1 MAFIRWISRFPL
13 ISRQLSGSSHGWSP
27 WLPAGSRR
35 SPVVHI
41 QIQNGRFQILGM
53 GTWYS
58 YWRDPY
64 HLLLTI
70 PWTGFIG
77 LVALA
82 YVLTNSLFAL
92 AYLAVPGS
100 IENARPGSFW
110 DAFFFSVQ
118 TVASI
123 GYGAMY
129 PKTAYA
135 NAIVTIEA
143 MVGLVGIAVL
153 TGLAFARFAR
163 PTARVL
169 FSQVAVVTSHEG
181 VPTLMFRTAN
191 QRRNQILEAQMRVYL
206 MRDEVTS
213 EGHAMRRFY
222 DLRLLRQ
229 RTPSFTLSWTAMHPI
244 DEYSPLYGA
253 TRESL
258 VQSRATVVISLSG
271 IDQTVAQM
279 IHARHTY
286 TADEILW
293 NYRFVDIFHDTP
305 DGHRYLDYSHFHEAV
320 PLP

>member
-1 MAFIRWISRFPL
+1 MAFIRWITRFVPL
-13 ISRQLSGSSHGWSP
+13 ISRQSPRSSPADSRPSP
-27 WLPAGSRR
+27 II
-35 SPVVHI
+35 HI
-41 QIQNGRFQILGM
+41 RIQNGRFQILGM

-70 PWTGFIG
+70 PWPGFVA

-82 YVLTNSLFAL
+82 YVITNALFAL

-100 IENARPGSFW
+100 IENAQPGSFW

-135 NAIVTIEA
+135 NALVTIEA

-169 FSQVAVVTSHEG
+169 FSQVAVVTPYEG

-206 MRDEVTS
+206 MQDEVTR

-229 RTPSFTLSWTAMHPI
+229 RTPSFTLSWTVMHPI
-244 DEYSPLYGA
+244 DEYSPLSGA

-258 VQSRATVVISLSG
+258 IQGRATIVVSLSG

-286 TADEILW
+286 TAHELLW
-293 NYRFVDIFHDTP
+293 NHQFVDIFHDTP
-305 DGHRYLDYSHFHEAV
+305 DGHRYLDYTHFHEAF
-320 PLP
+320 PLT

>member
-1 MAFIRWISRFPL
+1 MAFMRWITRF
-13 ISRQLSGSSHGWSP
+13 ISLSSHPLKRGAP
-27 WLPAGSRR
+27 TRRRR
-35 SPVVHI
+35 SSIVHI
-41 QIQNGRFQILGM
+41 QIQNGRFQILGLE
-53 GTWYS
+53 TWYS
-58 YWRDPY
+58 YWKDPY
-64 HLLLTI
+64 HLLLTV
-70 PWTGFIG
+70 PWGGFVG

-82 YVLTNSLFAL
+82 YVSTNALFAL
-92 AYLAVPGS
+92 AYLAMPGS

-118 TVASI
+118 TLASI

-143 MVGLVGIAVL
+143 MVALVGVALL

-169 FSQVAVVTSHEG
+169 FSQIAVVASYEE

-206 MRDEVTS
+206 MRDEVTR
-213 EGHAMRRFY
+213 EGQAMRRFY

-253 TRESL
+253 TQESL
-258 VQSRATVVISLSG
+258 IQGRATIVISLSG

-286 TADEILW
+286 TAHEILW
-293 NYRFVDIFHDTP
+293 NHRFVDIFHNTP
-305 DGHRYLDYSHFHEAV
+305 DGHRYIDYSHFHETV
-320 PLP
+320 PLT

>member
-1 MAFIRWISRFPL
+1 MALIRWITRFIPL
-13 ISRQLSGSSHGWSP
+13 SSRQAKRWP
-27 WLPAGSRR
+27 PAGPRPS
-35 SPVVHI
+35 SVVHI
-41 QIQNGRFQILGM
+41 RIQQGRFQILGM
-53 GTWYS
+53 GNWYS
-58 YWRDPY
+58 YWQDPY

-70 PWTGFIG
+70 PWPGFMA

-100 IENARPGSFW
+100 IENAQPGSFW

-135 NAIVTIEA
+135 NALVTIEA

-169 FSQVAVVTSHEG
+169 FSRVAVVAPYEG

-191 QRRNQILEAQMRVYL
+191 QRRNQILEAQMQVYL
-206 MRDEVTS
+206 MRDEVTR
-213 EGHAMRRFY
+213 EGQAMRRFY

-229 RTPSFTLSWTAMHPI
+229 RTPSFTLSWTALHPI

-258 VQSRATVVISLSG
+258 IQGRATIVVSLSG
-271 IDQTVAQM
+271 MDQTVAQL

-293 NYRFVDIFHDTP
+293 NHQFVDIFYDTP
-305 DGHRYLDYSHFHEAV
+305 DGHRYLDYTHFHEAV
-320 PLP
+320 SLVLE